1 METVKSNTTESR
13 RVRIANPLYDYAF
26 KYLMEDNQI
35 ARKFISTI
43 IGEEVIE
50 LTFSP
55 QECVDDKENL
65 SEKKWTV
72 YRLDFVARIRTN
84 EGIKAVMVEVQK
96 VSLFTDIVRFRRYL
110 GGQYQLQKLERK
122 VIKNG
127 KEVIEYDSIPIYC
140 IFVLGEG
147 IGIKDMPVVRI
158 DTKITNNANNEE
170 FLNALPDESKEFIKN
185 LHHRSWIVQV
195 PELKDRRSNNTE
207 VLLSIFDQTNRVK
220 NDHIFLNVQEENFP
234 EEYRPVI
241 RRLEQ
246 AASNNGIRNA
256 MQEEDYL
263 LGHMRMAEIKM
274 YEERAAKEA
283 AIAEKNTAIAE
294 KEAAI
299 AEKEAAIA
307 EKEAA
312 IARERIEKEAAIA
325 RERVE
330 KEALLAEIAALK
342 AQSNIGK

>member
-1 METVKSNTTESR
+1 
-13 RVRIANPLYDYAF
+13 VRIANPLYDYAF

-43 IGEEVIE
+43 IGEDVIE

-55 QECVDDKENL
+55 QEYVDDRENL

-84 EGIKAVMVEVQK
+84 EGMKVVMIEVQK

-110 GGQYQLQKLERK
+110 GGQYRLQKLERK
-122 VIKNG
+122 IIKDN
-127 KEVIEYDSIPIYC
+127 KEVIEYDPIPIYC

-147 IGIKDMPVVRI
+147 IGIKNMPVVQI
-158 DTKITNNANNEE
+158 DTKIINNANNEE
-170 FLNALPDESKEFIKN
+170 LLDELPDESKEFIKN

-195 PELKDRRSNNTE
+195 PELKNRRSNDTE
-207 VLLSIFDQTNRVK
+207 VLLSIFDQTYRAE
-220 NDHIFLNVQEENFP
+220 DDRIFLDVQEENFP
-234 EEYRPVI
+234 EEYRPII

-246 AASNNGIRNA
+246 AASNTGIRNT

-274 YEERAAKEA
+274 YEERAAKEV
-283 AIAEKNTAIAE
+283 AIAE

-299 AEKEAAIA
+299 AVIA

-312 IARERIEKEAAIA
+312 IARERA
-325 RERVE
+325 E
-330 KEALLAEIAALK
+330 KEALIAKIAALE
-342 AQSNIGK
+342 AQLNNDK